1 MSVNNK
7 RLGPDPAI
15 GISNIQKQIWEVTE
29 RQGCKDI
36 RKNLG
41 SSQNISWKTAPCGEW
56 LGTDAMCDLFCSLFT
71 LHTNGVIASTKLKKA
86 LLSLQTEKG
95 RLNFTKL
102 HDQDWSDSMDD
113 TIRIGTQQY
122 RDLKKD
128 PVKYARCIKK
138 SSLKEKAN
146 IDKVLDFLQM
156 DVEMKPSTLPP
167 EEAAVASAKAEPLED
182 GDPAIP
188 GLVFTKVL
196 KRHASDPASPS
207 FVPKKQ
213 GIGDGTD
220 GTAGTQASSSWEKPI
235 SSVDCFLEGLDHDE
249 AKELQQWMKQMSSGE
264 KKPVRKKSKKNLNM
278 KRPAAAPAVASP
290 KKKPATSAVKVSQ
303 KRQGV
308 YKTTFL
314 HRATSSSWNKAKKK
328 ALKEG
333 RSLEEARKL
342 GREAAERVREEIR
355 SGKLKEQ

>member
-1 MSVNNK
+1 
-7 RLGPDPAI
+7 
-15 GISNIQKQIWEVTE
+15 
-29 RQGCKDI
+29 
-36 RKNLG
+36 
-41 SSQNISWKTAPCGEW
+41 
-56 LGTDAMCDLFCSLFT
+56 
-71 LHTNGVIASTKLKKA
+71 
-86 LLSLQTEKG
+86 
-95 RLNFTKL
+95 
-102 HDQDWSDSMDD
+102 
-113 TIRIGTQQY
+113 
-122 RDLKKD
+122 
-128 PVKYARCIKK
+128 
-138 SSLKEKAN
+138 
-146 IDKVLDFLQM
+146 
-156 DVEMKPSTLPP
+156 
-167 EEAAVASAKAEPLED
+167 
-182 GDPAIP
+182 
-188 GLVFTKVL
+188 
-196 KRHASDPASPS
+196 
-207 FVPKKQ
+207 
-213 GIGDGTD
+213 
-220 GTAGTQASSSWEKPI
+220 
-235 SSVDCFLEGLDHDE
+235 VDCFLEGLDHDE